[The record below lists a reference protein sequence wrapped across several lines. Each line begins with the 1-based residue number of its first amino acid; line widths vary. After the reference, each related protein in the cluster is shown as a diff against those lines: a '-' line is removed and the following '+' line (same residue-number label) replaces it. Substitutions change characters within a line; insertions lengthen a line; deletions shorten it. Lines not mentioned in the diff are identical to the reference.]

1 MIVPV
6 CPCGGKAQKIA
17 AHFEK
22 HIHLFQLFVPGSSI
36 LFSHYIFHTKGIIR
50 KATHKRSYIY
60 EAGHSLFIV
69 MLQNYV
75 QCVGYGNLGLGFV
88 AIWVIHDFPSHQLS
102 VCFFSSFFARLLAS
116 AKKHKLSQVCAD
128 KRGILEY

>member
-60 EAGHSLFIV
+60 EARHSLFIGV
-69 MLQNYV
+69 LQNYV
-75 QCVGYGNLGLGFV
+75 QCVGYEKFCCHLGNPRFTKSSTLCVLFLVFLCHV
-88 AIWVIHDFPSHQLS
+88 ACKCKESLAFTS
-102 VCFFSSFFARLLAS
+102 VC
-116 AKKHKLSQVCAD
+116 
-128 KRGILEY
+128 